1 MRRALALALLFALA
15 FTAMAEAQSQGPA
28 AAPPQVRARSWIV
41 IDARTGEALAS
52 RAPARR
58 LPIASATKLMT
69 AHLALERLPLARR
82 VAAPFYPAV
91 AGESLLGLSAGQRI
105 SVRDLLYALVLR
117 SANDAAFTLAE
128 AISGSV
134 GRFVGAMNRSASALG
149 LVDTHYANPIGL
161 DQAGNYSSAA
171 DLVVLA
177 RRLLR
182 RRAFRR
188 IADARHALLR
198 SLRPPR
204 PIDTRNTLLYRA
216 PWATGIKTG
225 HTLAAGYVLVGS
237 GRRKGVELISAVL
250 GAPSEPTRDLDSLR
264 LLDYG
269 FSLYRTRR
277 PVRRGQV
284 LASPDIRYAGGELAL
299 RATRTLAVGAR
310 RDQQVDLRVIA
321 PDEVEGPIRRGAR
334 LGRVKVTVD
343 GLRSG
348 GVPLVATR
356 SIGEAGWFDVA
367 RSWVEDRLAL
377 VALAVIVIAGVAVV
391 RRRRDRR
398 RRNEEEMRESRE
410 ERRRIR
416 QENRRNRVGGP
427 R

>member
-1 MRRALALALLFALA
+1 
-15 FTAMAEAQSQGPA
+15 
-28 AAPPQVRARSWIV
+28 VV
-41 IDARTGEALAS
+41 DARTGETLAS
-52 RAPARR
+52 RSPGRR
-58 LPIASATKLMT
+58 LAIASATKLMT
-69 AHLALERLPLARR
+69 AHLALERLRLRRR

-134 GRFVGAMNRSASALG
+134 GRFVAAMNRSASALG
-149 LVDTHYANPIGL
+149 LLDTHYANPIGL
-161 DQAGNYSSAA
+161 DQAGNYSTAA
-171 DLVVLA
+171 DLVALA

-182 RRAFRR
+182 NRTFRR

-237 GRRKGVELISAVL
+237 GRRQGVELISAVL
-250 GAPSEPTRDLDSLR
+250 GAPSEEMRDLDSLR

-277 PVRRGQV
+277 PVRSGQI
-284 LASPDIRYAGGELAL
+284 LANPEIRYAGGELGL

-310 RDQQVDLRVIA
+310 RGQRVDLKVIA
-321 PDEVEGPIRRGAR
+321 PDEVEGPIRKGTR
-334 LGRVKVTVD
+334 LGRATVTVD

-348 GVPLVATR
+348 SVPLVATR
-356 SIGEAGWFDVA
+356 SIGEAGWFEVA
-367 RSWVEDRLAL
+367 RSWAEDKVAL
-377 VALAVIVIAGVAVV
+377 LLLAVIVVAGVAIA
-391 RRRRDRR
+391 RHRRDRG
-398 RRNEEEMRESRE
+398 RRNEEEMRASRE

-416 QENRRNRVGGP
+416 QQNRRDRVGGP